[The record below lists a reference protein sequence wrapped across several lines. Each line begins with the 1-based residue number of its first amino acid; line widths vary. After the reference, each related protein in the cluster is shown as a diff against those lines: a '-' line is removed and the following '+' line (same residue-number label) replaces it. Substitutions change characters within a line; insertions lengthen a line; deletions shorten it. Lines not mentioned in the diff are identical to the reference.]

1 MITLKIQGFQE
12 TKETLVKELSKLSID
27 SYATVGVHKGNNSR
41 SDGESNAEIAMK
53 NHYGVGNIPARPF
66 LDVGVEEVIPQINR
80 TFEREMKKSGDATK
94 ALKQMA
100 GVALDGVIN
109 RIDNTYTPP
118 NAPYTIKMKG
128 SSHPLIDTSQMRKSI
143 SFEIVEK

>member
-1 MITLKIQGFQE
+1 
-12 TKETLVKELSKLSID
+12 
-27 SYATVGVHKGNNSR
+27 
-41 SDGESNAEIAMK
+41 MK